1 MPTKAKPSQSAAE
14 HLAQLQSEL
23 AALRERIAGL
33 ADAGKEAA
41 AEALTDEQRAML
53 GDISAQLSGLE
64 AELED
69 RVSAHP
75 ILSLLAAFGLGF
87 VLARL
92 MR

>member
-1 MPTKAKPSQSAAE
+1 MPTKAKPSQSAAD

-33 ADAGKEAA
+33 ADAGKDAA
-41 AEALTDEQRAML
+41 TEALTDDQRAML
-53 GDISAQLSGLE
+53 SDISAQIAGLE